1 MHERLEWKEWGWR
14 VGTSEGGEEEEA
26 GEGGEGEL
34 EGVFSLM
41 VAGYIFD
48 QKWDLLFIKSNALLN
63 DITAGIG

>member
-14 VGTSEGGEEEEA
+14 DGTSEGGEEEEA

-41 VAGYIFD
+41 VAGYIFVP
-48 QKWDLLFIKSNALLN
+48 KVRLIVY
-63 DITAGIG
+63 